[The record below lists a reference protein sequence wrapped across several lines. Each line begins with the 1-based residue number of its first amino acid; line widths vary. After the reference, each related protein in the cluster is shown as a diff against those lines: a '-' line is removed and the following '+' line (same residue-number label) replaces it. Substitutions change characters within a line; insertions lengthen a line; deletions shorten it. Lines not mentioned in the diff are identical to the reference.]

1 MRRSPGRGWGGGGR
15 ERGVSDRQT
24 KWRPQLVVKG
34 REENRLPGESVTVGC
49 DVAVSGAENEVG
61 EMAYRTSG

>member
-1 MRRSPGRGWGGGGR
+1 MGRGREGAGG
-15 ERGVSDRQT
+15 GVSDRQT

-34 REENRLPGESVTVGC
+34 REENRLPGECVTVGC
-49 DVAVSGAENEVG
+49 DVAVSGAENEGG